1 MVALKRCW
9 VAVNRQ
15 PCALASWSTPG
26 SFMSVVCQPSA
37 CQGNSQATA
46 PWFSAGLTGAPA
58 EAGAALGLGAEVGAL
73 SGEAFCDAAAA
84 APRTESPL
92 SRVLVPSAQELSAN
106 NPAVTSAHTATNR
119 LVVY

>member
-1 MVALKRCW
+1 MKRR
-9 VAVNRQ
+9 A
-15 PCALASWSTPG
+15 
-26 SFMSVVCQPSA
+26 F
-37 CQGNSQATA
+37 
-46 PWFSAGLTGAPA
+46 
-58 EAGAALGLGAEVGAL
+58 AGAALGLGAEVGAL

>member
-1 MVALKRCW
+1 MKRR
-9 VAVNRQ
+9 AF
-15 PCALASWSTPG
+15 T
-26 SFMSVVCQPSA
+26 
-37 CQGNSQATA
+37 
-46 PWFSAGLTGAPA
+46 
-58 EAGAALGLGAEVGAL
+58 GAALGLGAEVGVL
-73 SGEAFCDAAAA
+73 SGDAFCDATAA